1 MDSTRGPRGENASAM
16 THPSFAL
23 IALTAI
29 AIALPAPASAQA
41 SGVSQP
47 ATGAPAATLTAA
59 QLDSACTARA
69 LPLAGTAIFG
79 GLRDAL
85 GRARTATP
93 APPRTPGAATLR
105 AASITAGWYAVLVF
119 IGLAMLVFA
128 GDRLRQVTETLERD
142 AVGALITGL
151 IASLASVPL
160 LVGVIVVLALT
171 IIGILLIPFAVV
183 AVLLAYAG
191 LALLGFLAVAS
202 VMGRAL
208 LGDRKARMTERALT
222 LAGLLTGLT
231 LLLSVWLAAAAF
243 TWSPMVGLVL
253 RSMALGLT
261 AVAITAGVGAVV
273 RSFRAASWRD
283 GEIAAPVMDELAW
296 QTPTPVGGVAAIRR
310 SSG

>member
-1 MDSTRGPRGENASAM
+1 M
-16 THPSFAL
+16 TDLRFAL

-29 AIALPAPASAQA
+29 AIALPVTASAQA
-41 SGVSQP
+41 GGASQS
-47 ATGAPAATLTAA
+47 AGAAPAAGLTAA

-93 APPRTPGAATLR
+93 ALPLTPAAATLR

-142 AVGALITGL
+142 AVGSLITGV
-151 IASLASVPL
+151 IATLASVPG
-160 LVGVIVVLALT
+160 LVAVIVVLALT

-183 AVLLAYAG
+183 ALLLAYAG
-191 LALLGFLAVAS
+191 IALLGFLAVAS

-208 LGDRKARMTERALT
+208 LGDRKTRMTERALA
-222 LAGLLTGLT
+222 LMGLLTGLT
-231 LLLSVWLAAAAF
+231 LLLSIWLAAAAF

-261 AVAITAGVGAVV
+261 AVAVTAGVGAVV
-273 RSFRAASWRD
+273 KSFRAASWRD
-283 GEIAAPVMDELAW
+283 GEIATPVIDELAW

-310 SSG
+310 SAS

>member
-1 MDSTRGPRGENASAM
+1 MTRFFITLAARATISIV
-16 THPSFAL
+16 F
-23 IALTAI
+23 
-29 AIALPAPASAQA
+29 PAVVSAQA
-41 SGVSQP
+41 PGVSQP
-47 ATGAPAATLTAA
+47 PTGAPAATMTAA

-69 LPLAGTAIFG
+69 LPLAGTTIFG

-85 GRARTATP
+85 GRARARTP
-93 APPRTPGAATLR
+93 APPRTPAAATLR
-105 AASITAGWYAVLVF
+105 AAAITAGWYVVLVF

-151 IASLASVPL
+151 IAVLASIPL
-160 LVGVIVVLALT
+160 LVAVVVVLALT

-183 AVLLAYAG
+183 AVLLGYAG

-202 VMGRAL
+202 VMGRAI
-208 LGDRKARMTERALT
+208 LGNRKSRMSERALALT
-222 LAGLLTGLT
+222 GLLTGLT

-261 AVAITAGVGAVV
+261 AVAITAGAGAVV
-273 RSFRAASWRD
+273 QSFRALA
-283 GEIAAPVMDELAW
+283 EVEPTLTAPVIDELAW
-296 QTPTPVGGVAAIRR
+296 QTPTPVGGVVAVRR
-310 SSG
+310 SAS

>member
-1 MDSTRGPRGENASAM
+1 MICFRNALA
-16 THPSFAL
+16 
-23 IALTAI
+23 ALTAI
-29 AIALPAPASAQA
+29 SIVLPASASAQPGA
-41 SGVSQP
+41 LPQP
-47 ATGAPAATLTAA
+47 APGAATTPLTSA

-85 GRARTATP
+85 GRARAAAP
-93 APPRTPGAATLR
+93 APPQTPVAATVR
-105 AASITAGWYAVLVF
+105 AATITAGWYAVLVF
-119 IGLAMLVFA
+119 MGLAVLVFA

-142 AVGALITGL
+142 AVGALITGV
-151 IASLASVPL
+151 IAGLASIPL
-160 LVGVIVVLALT
+160 LVAVVVVLALT

-183 AVLLAYAG
+183 AVLLGYAG

-208 LGDRKARMTERALT
+208 LGDRKTRMSERALALT
-222 LAGLLTGLT
+222 GLLTGLT

-273 RSFRAASWRD
+273 RSFRVPGEGD
-283 GEIAAPVMDELAW
+283 DEIAAPVVDELAW
-296 QTPTPVGGVAAIRR
+296 QTPTPVGGIVAVRR
-310 SSG
+310 SAS

>member
-1 MDSTRGPRGENASAM
+1 M
-16 THPSFAL
+16 TCLRTAL
-23 IALTAI
+23 VALTAI
-29 AIALPAPASAQA
+29 TIVSPAAGSAQA
-41 SGVSQP
+41 AAVAQP
-47 ATGAPAATLTAA
+47 QAGAPAGTLTPS

-93 APPRTPGAATLR
+93 APPQTPAAATLR
-105 AASITAGWYAVLVF
+105 AAAITAGWYAVLVL

-142 AVGALITGL
+142 AVGALITGV
-151 IASLASVPL
+151 IAGLASVPL
-160 LVGVIVVLALT
+160 LVAIVVVLALT
-171 IIGILLIPFAVV
+171 IIGILLIPFGVV

-208 LGDRKARMTERALT
+208 LGDRKERMSERALALT
-222 LAGLLTGLT
+222 GLLTGLT

-261 AVAITAGVGAVV
+261 AVAVTAGVGAVV
-273 RSFRAASWRD
+273 KSFRMPTDRD
-283 GEIAAPVMDELAW
+283 EEIAAPVVDELAW
-296 QTPTPVGGVAAIRR
+296 QTPTPVGGIVAVRR
-310 SSG
+310 SAS

>member
-1 MDSTRGPRGENASAM
+1 MDRACRASCENAIAM
-16 THPSFAL
+16 TDLRFAL

-29 AIALPAPASAQA
+29 AIALPVTASAQA
-41 SGVSQP
+41 SGASQ
-47 ATGAPAATLTAA
+47 AAGAAPAAGLTAA

-69 LPLAGTAIFG
+69 LPLAGSAIFG

-85 GRARTATP
+85 GRARSAAP
-93 APPRTPGAATLR
+93 APPLTPAAATLR
-105 AASITAGWYAVLVF
+105 SASITAGWYAVLVF

-128 GDRLRQVTETLERD
+128 GDRLRQVTETLEHD
-142 AVGALITGL
+142 AVGSLITGV
-151 IASLASVPL
+151 IAIVTSVPA

-183 AVLLAYAG
+183 ALLLAYAG

-208 LGDRKARMTERALT
+208 LGDRKTRMTERALA
-222 LAGLLTGLT
+222 LMGLLTGLT
-231 LLLSVWLAAAAF
+231 LLLSIWLAAAAF

-261 AVAITAGVGAVV
+261 AVALTAGVGAVV
-273 RSFRAASWRD
+273 KSFRAASWRD
-283 GEIAAPVMDELAW
+283 GEIAAPVIDELAW

-310 SSG
+310 SAS

>member
-1 MDSTRGPRGENASAM
+1 M
-16 THPSFAL
+16 THLCSAL
-23 IALTAI
+23 VALTATLI
-29 AIALPAPASAQA
+29 AFPVVASAQ
-41 SGVSQP
+41 SGP
-47 ATGAPAATLTAA
+47 ATQSPAGAPAATFTAS

-85 GRARTATP
+85 GRARAATP
-93 APPRTPGAATLR
+93 APPLTPVAATFR
-105 AASITAGWYAVLVF
+105 AAAITAGWYAVLVF

-151 IASLASVPL
+151 IAALASVPL
-160 LVGVIVVLALT
+160 LVAVVVVLALT

-208 LGDRKARMTERALT
+208 LGDRKARMSERALALT
-222 LAGLLTGLT
+222 GLLTGLT

-261 AVAITAGVGAVV
+261 AVAITAGVGAVAK
-273 RSFRAASWRD
+273 SFRVPGERD
-283 GEIAAPVMDELAW
+283 TEIAEPAVDELAW
-296 QTPTPVGGVAAIRR
+296 QTPTPVGGIVAVRR
-310 SSG
+310 SAN